1 MLGCTH
7 LSQRKDCHKQ
17 AKEKG
22 LRGTLL
28 QSLLHPNPGGPL
40 CTNFCTHSNIGD
52 STSVQLRRLLR
63 RLLSFRPR
71 LNLSP
76 NRWPSDQQLPH
87 KAQGWS
93 QRKEQEKQGGVAQE
107 SQAAE
112 SQPHMPW
119 LVAGSSRKEQQKQQ
133 EGVAQMQ
140 EEEAAQ
146 SKAVVAHPRMQKEQ
160 QKKEEAAQ
168 SKAKQQQK

>member
-1 MLGCTH
+1 MPCWQLG
-7 LSQRKDCHKQ
+7 Q
-17 AKEKG
+17 EG
-22 LRGTLL
+22 LQILT
-28 QSLLHPNPGGPL
+28 SLP
-40 CTNFCTHSNIGD
+40 
-52 STSVQLRRLLR
+52 
-63 RLLSFRPR
+63 
-71 LNLSP
+71 
-76 NRWPSDQQLPH
+76 RWPSDQQLPH